1 MLCCKLCCNL
11 QAIASKRRIPTP
23 RLNARTLH
31 ATYSHSLCRLY
42 WLNQNFFVS
51 LALTVLSLFN
61 CYSAHVVGP
70 SAVWSC
76 VFVSFLALLLVLM
89 PFFYC
94 QQFMLCLEFF
104 TLHIFTFFFCFFFS
118 RFFLLLHNKFLLLS
132 YLWLVYIRNIVIVAG
147 FLTQLLYHLLGL
159 NALLTTRLR
168 ICMRLMSMLLLYV
181 LVLMCRVLWEMS
193 TMWHMWVDFLFT
205 YSFYF

>member
-1 MLCCKLCCNL
+1 MLSSQLLTHHDSRCKHFYPFQHLVIMLFGIFFSHLFCICILLVFGFSLFRIFYAATFICVLSCSLSLVLCCKLCCNL

-104 TLHIFTFFFCFFFS
+104 TLHIFTFFFCFFF
-118 RFFLLLHNKFLLLS
+118 LS
-132 YLWLVYIRNIVIVAG
+132 IFSATL
-147 FLTQLLYHLLGL
+147 
-159 NALLTTRLR
+159 
-168 ICMRLMSMLLLYV
+168 
-181 LVLMCRVLWEMS
+181 
-193 TMWHMWVDFLFT
+193 
-205 YSFYF
+205 